1 LAVEGPAASRP
12 LAPRASA
19 AAGAALRGSQLDAC
33 YHVLKVATDATYL
46 LDQGTACRSRSVQRC
61 EMGR

>member
-1 LAVEGPAASRP
+1 
-12 LAPRASA
+12 LAPGASA

-46 LDQGTACRSRSVQRC
+46 LDQGAAGGSRSVQRR
-61 EMGR
+61 EAGR